1 MSLQD
6 FVHNYEMESL
16 QLGITARRDVMMRVM
31 EFFPS
36 PEDDGLSSNFQATSQ
51 ALAARRT
58 AENLKREERPGAML
72 VLAGNTREG
81 FHHRLR
87 NIQLVA
93 LANALHKSNV
103 PGLIGLD
110 LRYNNLGE
118 HEDASSGQHETENG
132 GEEDEEG
139 ARDEREYLLETASS
153 LGRLLQP
160 SPSYPCQIAELN
172 LKGNRLGSE
181 SCRLLCT
188 ALDAAG
194 SASHYEGS
202 TSMGIR
208 LGQWEATPSQ
218 RYLRRPRAHYRKS
231 TWATRSSTS
240 PIS

>member
-16 QLGITARRDVMMRVM
+16 QLGITARRDVTMRM
-31 EFFPS
+31 TEFFPS
-36 PEDDGLSSNFQATSQ
+36 PEDDGLSSSFQATSQ
-51 ALAARRT
+51 ALAARRA
-58 AENLKREERPGAML
+58 AENLKRDKRPGATL

-87 NIQLVA
+87 NIQLLA

-103 PGLIGLD
+103 PDLVGLD

-118 HEDASSGQHETENG
+118 HEDSASQDDAENG
-132 GEEDEEG
+132 GDDEEEE

-160 SPSYPCQIAELN
+160 SPSYPCQITELN
-172 LKGNRLGSE
+172 LQGNRLGSE

-188 ALDAAG
+188 
-194 SASHYEGS
+194 
-202 TSMGIR
+202 
-208 LGQWEATPSQ
+208 
-218 RYLRRPRAHYRKS
+218 
-231 TWATRSSTS
+231 
-240 PIS
+240 